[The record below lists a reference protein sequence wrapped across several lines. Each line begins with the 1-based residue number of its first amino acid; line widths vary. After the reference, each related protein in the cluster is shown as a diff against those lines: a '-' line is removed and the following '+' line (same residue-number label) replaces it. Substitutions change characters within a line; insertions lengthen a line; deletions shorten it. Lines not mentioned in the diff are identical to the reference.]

1 MILYELLPKRDRYFV
16 FTKTPS
22 HSAAFHVGCKF
33 EYSFHLFTASVGY
46 LLVSFALLGKLG
58 FSLLTSQDNTHVF
71 FFFSFGELE
80 FSLFTSLEDS
90 LVLFASSG
98 KL

>member
-1 MILYELLPKRDRYFV
+1 MILYKLLPKRNRYFV

-22 HSAAFHVGCKF
+22 HSAAFHVRCEF
-33 EYSFHLFTASVGY
+33 ECSFHLFTASVGY
-46 LLVSFALLGKLG
+46 LLVSFALLDKLE
-58 FSLLTSQDNTHVF
+58 FSLLASQGNTHVF
-71 FFFSFGELE
+71 FLSFGELE
-80 FSLFTSLEDS
+80 FSLFTSLGNS